1 MIANGN
7 TSMSANDTFT
17 FSVNPPLP
25 VGKSITFKLQTVII
39 TTGFTAGS
47 FTPTFITNQTTN
59 ITSTLTTT
67 SMAQISVPRPAC
79 SATPGVVNLSG
90 VTYTYNT
97 VTIVGGGTLPTGTL
111 NLTVNTP
118 TVISTSA
125 QACATYGK
133 LKCSV
138 TVLNIAITP
147 STNNIMSSTTLTPI
161 IFPIENTGTISP

>member
-1 MIANGN
+1 VA
-7 TSMSANDTFT
+7 
-17 FSVNPPLP
+17 
-25 VGKSITFKLQTVII
+25 
-39 TTGFTAGS
+39 
-47 FTPTFITNQTTN
+47 
-59 ITSTLTTT
+59 
-67 SMAQISVPRPAC
+67 
-79 SATPGVVNLSG
+79 NLSG

-118 TVISTSA
+118 TVSSSLP

-138 TVLNIAITP
+138 NVLNIAITP
-147 STNNIMSSTTLTPI
+147 STNNVMSSTTLTPI